1 MEELKN
7 HILQQVFNNFV
18 YSLGYNG
25 CSIYDLGYD
34 CTQDELLQCLIE
46 LIKEGEIEI
55 ITGDVGNTY
64 IKSFDAES
72 IEKQIALLPSLSFRD
87 YSIYPTER
95 VLENKRD
102 VSSFNDRPFSK
113 MLALGK
119 PQLKCRF
126 FNIDILHHYAIDPRY
141 DYKFR
146 DYFGSIYAYNTV
158 DDSEDIYLSSFSI
171 GRNRDDY
178 VVAVFLRDLNFL
190 PAVAQQKWYSKMIVD
205 SSKCKV
211 LKNFFENQLL
221 GSWCFP
227 RTVFR
232 AIIEEVENLYVLTNH
247 IWGKTIFSNYY
258 LRDDERLREFEMLLL
273 PTKKNLDDYYS
284 QLEIITVG
292 NLNKDFFSLDEFGLE
307 LYSYT
312 QDGGCQLKTAKGT
325 LHLFKEW
332 LQIIKPECV
341 KEIHG
346 ILNEVRST
354 RSKGRAHNL
363 LKPQYSKDFYTEQF
377 DISGKVFNALNVLRR
392 IIQTHPRAKGVAIP
406 HDSNCYVEI

>member
-146 DYFGSIYAYNTV
+146 DFFGSIYAYNTV

-171 GRNRDDY
+171 GCNGDDY

-211 LKNFFENQLL
+211 LKNFLENQLL

-232 AIIEEVENLYVLTNH
+232 AIIEEVENLYVLTSH

-312 QDGGCQLKTAKGT
+312 QDGDCQLKTAKGT

-346 ILNEVRST
+346 ILNEVKST

>member
-1 MEELKN
+1 
-7 HILQQVFNNFV
+7 
-18 YSLGYNG
+18 
-25 CSIYDLGYD
+25 
-34 CTQDELLQCLIE
+34 
-46 LIKEGEIEI
+46 
-55 ITGDVGNTY
+55 
-64 IKSFDAES
+64 
-72 IEKQIALLPSLSFRD
+72 
-87 YSIYPTER
+87 
-95 VLENKRD
+95 
-102 VSSFNDRPFSK
+102 
-113 MLALGK
+113 
-119 PQLKCRF
+119 
-126 FNIDILHHYAIDPRY
+126 
-141 DYKFR
+141 
-146 DYFGSIYAYNTV
+146 
-158 DDSEDIYLSSFSI
+158 
-171 GRNRDDY
+171 
-178 VVAVFLRDLNFL
+178 
-190 PAVAQQKWYSKMIVD
+190 MIVD

-211 LKNFFENQLL
+211 LKNFLENQLL

-312 QDGGCQLKTAKGT
+312 QDGDCQLKTAKGT

-363 LKPQYSKDFYTEQF
+363 LKPQYSKDFYTEQ
-377 DISGKVFNALNVLRR
+377 LVLL
-392 IIQTHPRAKGVAIP
+392 IKG
-406 HDSNCYVEI
+406 STSKRGLG